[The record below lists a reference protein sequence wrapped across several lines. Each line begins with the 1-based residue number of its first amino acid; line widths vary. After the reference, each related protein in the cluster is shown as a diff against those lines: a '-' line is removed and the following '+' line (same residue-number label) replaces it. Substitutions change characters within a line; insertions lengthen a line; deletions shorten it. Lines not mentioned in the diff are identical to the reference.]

1 MCFLELLQ
9 MPPELIQR
17 CADIVQRSQRV
28 VLFRIPRQ
36 VAKDTSVLLIDN
48 QANLWYLCG
57 M

>member
-9 MPPELIQR
+9 MQPELIQR

-28 VLFRIPRQ
+28 VLFRILRQ

-48 QANLWYLCG
+48 QANLWYLYG